1 MLDCRNCF
9 DWATVV
15 FDVGHGLVVVDG
27 KVQAD
32 VVAVEPAGLFSMQFL
47 VTTTVVG
54 DEGAGVGL
62 EIVVV
67 AASHTDE
74 DHQ

>member
-1 MLDCRNCF
+1 MP
-9 DWATVV
+9 
-15 FDVGHGLVVVDG
+15 VG
-27 KVQAD
+27 

-47 VTTTVVG
+47 VKATVVG

-62 EIVVV
+62 EIVAVV
-67 AASHTDE
+67 ASHIDE

>member
-15 FDVGHGLVVVDG
+15 SDAGHGLVVFDG
-27 KVQAD
+27 KVPVG

-47 VTTTVVG
+47 VKATVVG

-62 EIVVV
+62 EIVAVV
-67 AASHTDE
+67 ASHIDE